1 MNWPVN
7 PAGAGPEMTEI
18 RACSASTRMVA
29 AKAPA
34 PMSRSNP
41 TDESST
47 VGEPGRAISFAFE
60 AQ

>member
-1 MNWPVN
+1 
-7 PAGAGPEMTEI
+7 MTET

-41 TDESST
+41 TDVSSM